1 MNTKQR
7 LELENQCPQVIVE
20 LVGRMRATN
29 VPTFRRYNDYQT
41 AKRIHDLLVY
51 EISRYE
57 RETAAE
63 NKPGGWNSTGSK
75 R

>member
-1 MNTKQR
+1 MNTKQK

-20 LVGRMRATN
+20 LVNRMRASS

-51 EISRYE
+51 EIARYE
-57 RETAAE
+57 KEALVE
-63 NKPGGWNSTGSK
+63 NTSRHRK
-75 R
+75 

>member
-20 LVGRMRATN
+20 LVGRMRAQTI
-29 VPTFRRYNDYQT
+29 PTFRRYNDYQT
-41 AKRIHDLLVY
+41 AKRILDLLTY

-57 RETAAE
+57 KESVLE
-63 NKPGGWNSTGSK
+63 NNSHKYTRK
-75 R
+75 

>member
-1 MNTKQR
+1 MNTKQK

-20 LVGRMRATN
+20 LVNRMRASS

-51 EISRYE
+51 EITRYE
-57 RETAAE
+57 KEALVE
-63 NKPGGWNSTGSK
+63 NTSRHRK
-75 R
+75 

>member
-20 LVGRMRATN
+20 LVGRMRAQTI
-29 VPTFRRYNDYQT
+29 PTFRRYNDYQT
-41 AKRIHDLLVY
+41 AKRILDLLTY

-57 RETAAE
+57 KESILE
-63 NKPGGWNSTGSK
+63 NNSHKYTRK
-75 R
+75 

>member
-20 LVGRMRATN
+20 LVGRMRAQTI
-29 VPTFRRYNDYQT
+29 PTFRRYNDYQT
-41 AKRIHDLLVY
+41 AKRILDLLTY

-57 RETAAE
+57 KESVLE
-63 NKPGGWNSTGSK
+63 NNTHKYTRK
-75 R
+75 

>member
-20 LVGRMRATN
+20 LVGRMRAQTI
-29 VPTFRRYNDYQT
+29 PTFRRYNDYQT
-41 AKRIHDLLVY
+41 AKRILDLLTY

-57 RETAAE
+57 KESVLE
-63 NKPGGWNSTGSK
+63 NNSHKHTRK
-75 R
+75 